1 MSPVVL
7 SLIGCGWGHLP
18 QGQDV
23 WLEALWSPEDAVSAA
38 DGLYVRLLRSGGLVR
53 VGRGPEAVTA
63 VDVGEG
69 VVTRLDPTPDG
80 DGVVALIERYG
91 CATDEDLPRDPV
103 VADCAGSDL
112 LRTTELTVVRNGKA
126 GRATALD
133 GTYNA
138 VQVSDDGAWAV
149 AWLDLARL
157 TDVEDVVNLTGVAVL
172 DVRTGESVLVPVG
185 FAPERVLFGTDASG
199 ATDRAVVLS
208 RNQVALLALDEGVP
222 RRTVT
227 YPLALDDDEEIDPRD
242 VALTPDGTKALVTAA
257 GRSDLYVL
265 DLASPSINIVEL
277 AGTPTDLQVVPELD
291 LTAVV
296 FSDVPALQ
304 LVDHTSFEA
313 TTVPLDEPMDR
324 VVLDDG
330 RLLLHGLGRQHD
342 VYRYDLEERAL
353 TEYTLQ
359 NPATGLS
366 ISPDHGFA
374 VVLTRAEGSGDDGVD
389 GFYDRYP
396 GMEILDLGADDAT
409 PFLLEGDGLGVAFDD
424 DGQVLLLQ
432 ADQDYLYRYDLF
444 ARTESTVRLSVPPRA
459 IGALP
464 DGTLWVAQDARY
476 GLVTFLTATPRE
488 VGGFALSGVADDV
501 HLVDVEAP

>member
-1 MSPVVL
+1 MSPLVTWWL
-7 SLIGCGWGHLP
+7 ACGWNHLP
-18 QGQDV
+18 DGQDV
-23 WLEALWSPEDAVSAA
+23 RLDELWSPEEAVSAT
-38 DGLYVRLLRSGGLVR
+38 DGVYVRLLRSGGLAR
-53 VGRGPEAVTA
+53 VGGGAQAVTA

-103 VADCAGSDL
+103 VEDCPRSDL

-126 GRATALD
+126 GRGTALD

-138 VQVSDDGAWAV
+138 VRVADDGAWAV
-149 AWLDLARL
+149 AWLDLATL
-157 TDVEDVVNLTGVAVL
+157 EDVDDVVNLTGVAVL
-172 DVRTGESVLVPVG
+172 DVRTGDSVLVPVG
-185 FAPERVLFGTDASG
+185 FAPERVLFGTDEAG
-199 ATDRAVVLS
+199 VTDRAVVLS
-208 RNQVALLALDEGVP
+208 RNQVALLALDDGAP

-227 YPLALDDDEEIDPRD
+227 YPLALDDDEEIDPRE
-242 VALTPDGTKALVTAA
+242 VVLTPDGSKALVTAA

-277 AGTPTDLQVVPELD
+277 AGTPADLQVVPELD
-291 LTAVV
+291 ATAIV
-296 FSDVPALQ
+296 FEDVPVLQ
-304 LVDHTSFEA
+304 LVDHASFEA

-324 VVLDDG
+324 IVLDDG
-330 RLLLHGLGRQHD
+330 RLLLHGLGGQHD
-342 VYRYDLEERAL
+342 VYRYDLGTRAL

-366 ISPDHGFA
+366 VSPDHGAA
-374 VVLTRAEGSGDDGVD
+374 VVLTRAEGFGGDGVD

-396 GMEILDLGADDAT
+396 GMEILDLAGDDAT

-424 DGQVLLLQ
+424 EGQVLLLQ
-432 ADQDYLYRYDLF
+432 SGEDYLYRYDLL
-444 ARTESTVRLSVPPRA
+444 ARTESTVRLSTPPRA

-476 GLVTFLTATPRE
+476 GLLTFLTARPRE
-488 VGGFALSGVADDV
+488 VGGFALLGVADDV